1 MTEKMFVVVL
11 TAVLFS
17 ASASASSPISER
29 SFGKLNLVFFVIDKQ
44 LPRNINL

>member
-17 ASASASSPISER
+17 ASASSPISER
-29 SFGKLNLVFFVIDKQ
+29 SFGKLSFFF
-44 LPRNINL
+44 